1 MKIVSGELKEELFIQ
16 QLDERS
22 AVKQLNPAN
31 VILKKESLLKK
42 NDLAYIHG

>member
-16 QLDERS
+16 QLDEGS
-22 AVKQLNPAN
+22 TVKELNPAN
-31 VILKKESLLKK
+31 VILKKESLFMK